1 MTTSNTPLVSDY
13 QSYLAQKEKVQAVK
27 QARVRVGVSWLLHLF
42 TIGPIVSVVY
52 SSKTENWVP
61 FLAATGVA
69 VIGVPV
75 AAIDFGFTLAVAP
88 PITSALLVQ
97 TKAGER
103 RRQLGIFGPEQ
114 ADALM
119 ISSFQNQPQVERVI
133 EKTVVVKKEES
144 DS

>member
-42 TIGPIVSVVY
+42 TIGPIASVVY
-52 SSKTENWVP
+52 SAKTENWVP

>member
-1 MTTSNTPLVSDY
+1 MTTANTPLVSDY
-13 QSYLAQKEKVQAVK
+13 QTYLAQKEKVQAVK

-42 TIGPIVSVVY
+42 TIGPIASVVY
-52 SSKTENWVP
+52 SAKTENWVP

-69 VIGVPV
+69 VVGVPV
-75 AAIDFGFTLAVAP
+75 AALDLGFTFLVAP
-88 PITSALLVQ
+88 PVTSALLIQ

-114 ADALM
+114 ADAM
-119 ISSFQNQPQVERVI
+119 MFSSFQNQPQVERVI